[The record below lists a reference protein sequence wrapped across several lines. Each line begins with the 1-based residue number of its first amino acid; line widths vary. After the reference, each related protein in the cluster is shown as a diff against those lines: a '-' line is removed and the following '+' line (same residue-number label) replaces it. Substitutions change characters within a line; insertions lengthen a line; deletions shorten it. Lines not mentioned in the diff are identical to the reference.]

1 MFTHEKKIVILFLVI
16 HFIAF
21 FHLWM
26 GEIQEKR
33 TFSGDSFLLLQELD
47 FTHEKKKKLK
57 SNLKNFTNEKNRK
70 RKCHVIVWKKYL
82 DQQLTSDSENVF
94 LTLLRNLFFLLR
106 MFFFSFQKN
115 FLIKQKQNLV
125 SCVTNNKKYFKK
137 QIVTQFHTGSLVFFH
152 ISVFKTFH
160 IFFSPFHSVSHKK
173 SLKMTMWM
181 FFSPV
186 NVSLPKCHLNKFN
199 HLWNVCLF
207 IFHFVMRRVK
217 IHFMHEN

>member
-82 DQQLTSDSENVF
+82 GQQLTDSENVF

-106 MFFFSFQKN
+106 MFFF
-115 FLIKQKQNLV
+115 
-125 SCVTNNKKYFKK
+125 
-137 QIVTQFHTGSLVFFH
+137 
-152 ISVFKTFH
+152 
-160 IFFSPFHSVSHKK
+160 FFSEE
-173 SLKMTMWM
+173 
-181 FFSPV
+181 FF
-186 NVSLPKCHLNKFN
+186 NKTKTK
-199 HLWNVCLF
+199 LGLV
-207 IFHFVMRRVK
+207 RDK
-217 IHFMHEN
+217 